1 MSEWEHHSGL
11 HAVLGEAQR
20 VGALGRAPINEV
32 IRHALAFVDAMPLD
46 THTCV
51 DLGTGAG
58 VPGLVLAVVRPDLH
72 VTLVDRRE
80 KRTDALHRAVRALGV
95 ESTTEIVCAE
105 VETLVA
111 NPSWKWRFDAAV
123 SRGFGPPSF
132 TLTMSSVLVRSG
144 GVVVISEPPVDL
156 PSRWSAELLR
166 EADVISWERLGAVSM
181 FHVEHH
187 QPN

>member
-1 MSEWEHHSGL
+1 MLTAEWEHHSGL
-11 HAVLGEAQR
+11 RAVLGEAQR
-20 VGALGRAPINEV
+20 IGALGRAPIDDV
-32 IRHALAFVDAMPLD
+32 IRHAGAFVDALPP
-46 THTCV
+46 TTTTCV

-58 VPGLVLAVVRPDLH
+58 VPGLVLAVARPHLQ

-95 ESTTEIVCAE
+95 ESNTEIVCAE

-111 NPSWKWRFDAAV
+111 NPSWNGRFDAAV
-123 SRGFGPPSF
+123 SRGFGPPVF

-156 PSRWSAELLR
+156 PSRWSPDLLR
-166 EADVISWERLGAVSM
+166 QAEVTSWERIGAVSL

-187 QPN
+187 

>member
-20 VGALGRAPINEV
+20 IGALGRAPIDEV
-32 IRHALAFVDAMPLD
+32 IRHACAFVDALPLD
-46 THTCV
+46 ARSCV

-58 VPGLVLAVVRPDLH
+58 VPGLVLAVARPDLR

-80 KRTDALHRAVRALGV
+80 KRTDALHRAIRTLDL

-105 VETLVA
+105 VETLVS
-111 NPSWKWRFDAAV
+111 NPIWKGRFDAAV
-123 SRGFGPPSF
+123 SRGFGPPAF
-132 TLTMSSVLVRSG
+132 TLTNSSVLVRTG
-144 GVVVISEPPVDL
+144 GVVIISEPPVNI
-156 PSRWSAELLR
+156 PSRWSEDLLR
-166 EADVISWERLGAVSM
+166 QAEVASWERLEMVSM

-187 QPN
+187 

>member
-11 HAVLGEAQR
+11 RAVLGEAQR
-20 VGALGRAPINEV
+20 IGALGRAPIDEI
-32 IRHALAFVDAMPLD
+32 IRHAGAFVDALPLD
-46 THTCV
+46 TRTCV

-58 VPGLVLAVVRPDLH
+58 IPGLVLAVARPDLR
-72 VTLVDRRE
+72 VTLMDRRE

-111 NPSWKWRFDAAV
+111 NPSRRGRFDAAV
-123 SRGFGPPSF
+123 SRGFGPPAF

-144 GVVVISEPPVDL
+144 GVVIISEPPVEL
-156 PSRWSAELLR
+156 PSRWSQELLR
-166 EADVISWERLGAVSM
+166 EAEVTSWERLGAVSM
-181 FHVEHH
+181 FHVEHR
-187 QPN
+187 